1 VLRSGRAVFA
11 EDRDEFVARYPSLEG
26 YARASGHLSWAAV
39 PVPGIGALV
48 MAWTE
53 PQSFGRAQRAFLV
66 TLGNLIGAAAE
77 RVEEVTQS
85 ELQRFV
91 GAFDAMLDGVGIYR
105 AIRDT
110 SARIIDFEI
119 EYLNPSSVNLPR
131 DRAEIVGRRVLE
143 LWPASPLFDA
153 WSQVLETGLPFVL
166 EDADTGALGGN
177 PGSAITVSIRA
188 TRLDPD
194 RMVVVVRDVSERA
207 ALLREI
213 QDANQGF
220 AVAQELARVGN
231 WRYDFATDRL
241 AWSDELYRICGMQRG
256 DPLPRP
262 ADGGLFEFE
271 YPEDRGRVQEAIRE
285 AVMQRAPFS
294 FDVRIVRRSDGEV
307 RDTTTSG
314 VVLTDDRDEVT
325 AIWGATQD
333 VTERRRAEQMR
344 REMVS
349 QLVRTRMVVSEL
361 QQVLL
366 PAEMPE
372 VAGASLTAH
381 YRAATIEEVVGGD
394 WYDAFDGPDGRVYM
408 VVGDVAGHGIGCA
421 TLANQLRIA
430 IQVRVHDGRRLG
442 DILDVVDEELAD
454 EFATCWLGA
463 FDPESRS
470 LSVANAGHLPAVL
483 YRAGKC
489 ELVAEHTRPPLG
501 SGTNGAGELHLDLE
515 PGDVLVAFT
524 DGLVE
529 RRGEPLEAGLDRLCA
544 VLVEVG
550 DSEDVGLALVARLA
564 ADSEDDVCVM
574 TLRVEEHG
582 AGVHTA

>member
-1 VLRSGRAVFA
+1 MLG
-11 EDRDEFVARYPSLEG
+11 D
-26 YARASGHLSWAAV
+26 WA
-39 PVPGIGALV
+39 
-48 MAWTE
+48 
-53 PQSFGRAQRAFLV
+53 
-66 TLGNLIGAAAE
+66 
-77 RVEEVTQS
+77 
-85 ELQRFV
+85 
-91 GAFDAMLDGVGIYR
+91 
-105 AIRDT
+105 
-110 SARIIDFEI
+110 
-119 EYLNPSSVNLPR
+119 
-131 DRAEIVGRRVLE
+131 
-143 LWPASPLFDA
+143 
-153 WSQVLETGLPFVL
+153 QVLETGEPFVL
-166 EDADTGALGGN
+166 EDADTGSLGGN
-177 PGSAITVSIRA
+177 PSNAIAVSIRA

-194 RMVVVVRDVSERA
+194 RMVLVVRDVSERA

-241 AWSDELYRICGMQRG
+241 EWSDELYRICGMQRG
-256 DPLPRP
+256 EPLPRP

-271 YPEDRGRVQEAIRE
+271 YPEDRGRVQAAITE
-285 AVMQRAPFS
+285 AVSQRAPFS
-294 FDVRIVRRSDGEV
+294 FDVRIIRRSDGDV
-307 RDTTTSG
+307 RDTVTSG
-314 VVLTDDRDEVT
+314 VVLTDDRDAIT

-366 PAEMPE
+366 PSEMPK
-372 VAGASLTAH
+372 VAGAALTAH

-408 VVGDVAGHGIGCA
+408 VIGDVAGHGIGCA

-442 DILDVVDEELAD
+442 DILDVVDSELAD

-463 FDPESRS
+463 FDPESRV

-483 YRAGKC
+483 YRGGSC
-489 ELVAEHTRPPLG
+489 EFVAEHTRPPLG
-501 SGTNGAGELHLDLE
+501 SGRNGAAEVQLVLE
-515 PGDVLVAFT
+515 PGDVLVTFT

-529 RRGEPLEAGLDRLCA
+529 RRGEPIEVGLDRLCK
-544 VLVEVG
+544 VLGEVG
-550 DSEDVGLALVARLA
+550 DGEDVGLALVARLA

-574 TLRVEEHG
+574 TLRMEDG
-582 AGVHTA
+582 LSGPA